1 MKETVETCGFCVII
15 ASEETQMAVGQLL
28 SGSASRNT
36 FGHVQLGGL
45 APKLANLIKLAH
57 GYSEH
62 WAIADY
68 LQRAARHVATQT
80 DLNQAFALG
89 NAAVDLAMV
98 GKNALMPIIE
108 RVSGAL
114 RRGRESRKNDAEDPH

>member
-1 MKETVETCGFCVII
+1 M
-15 ASEETQMAVGQLL
+15 
-28 SGSASRNT
+28 
-36 FGHVQLGGL
+36 
-45 APKLANLIKLAH
+45 
-57 GYSEH
+57 
-62 WAIADY
+62 
-68 LQRAARHVATQT
+68 T

>member
-1 MKETVETCGFCVII
+1 
-15 ASEETQMAVGQLL
+15 MADWQLL
-28 SGSASRNT
+28 YGSACRNT

-57 GYSEH
+57 GYIEH

-68 LQRAARHVATQT
+68 LQRAARHDASQT

-89 NAAVDLAMV
+89 QAAVDLAMV